1 MKLQFERWCEAN
13 NVKGETLKLFN
24 EGVIC
29 YKIGAYRASF
39 IMTYLGFQHEL
50 RNRIVTSHNKP
61 DNIKDSYW
69 KQIIEKVQ
77 DDNSW
82 DTEVFNIVNR
92 TKPDNIFLIDDDIRK
107 KYDYWRSIRNDCAHA
122 KGEII
127 SNPHIESFWLFIESN
142 YNKFVINGGKAGLLD
157 KIRNH
162 YDIRYTE
169 LDKDLN
175 YIVDNILSSVKVEEL
190 QILLEDIY
198 NMFKENDKSRVFSR
212 ENPKHGFWHC
222 IIHSESK
229 ILRDAM
235 MNFVKKDK
243 DLFIEFISY
252 HPEQISTYLSD
263 KALARK
269 IWTEWITDM
278 FRFFM
283 WVDMDGFLEEGDKS
297 SVWICVKKLLEEN
310 IIPQN
315 EINNF
320 LSLIWSRKGY
330 PGSVPYNMVELMYN
344 YQYFNVMRMVIF
356 DPIHNTTPLND
367 LDKYWYA
374 LKGII
379 VKLGIKDN
387 EIILLEKLYREV
399 PHGEV
404 YRGLDNLLDTNKEF
418 RTQYIEVLKKHNIEV
433 HSKIKQKNK

>member
-1 MKLQFERWCEAN
+1 MKLEFEKWCEIN
-13 NVKGETLKLFN
+13 DVKGETLKLFN
-24 EGVIC
+24 EGVLC

-50 RNRIVTSHNKP
+50 RNRIVISHNKP
-61 DNIKDSYW
+61 DNIKDNLW

-82 DTEVFNIVNR
+82 DTEVFNTINR

-127 SNPHIESFWLFIESN
+127 SYPHIESFWLFIESN
-142 YNKFVINGGKAGLLD
+142 YNKFVINGGKSGLLD

-169 LDKDLN
+169 LGKDLN
-175 YIVDNILSSVKVEEL
+175 YIVDSIPSSVNIEEL
-190 QILLEDIY
+190 PILLEDIY
-198 NMFKENDKSRVFSR
+198 NMFKENDISKVFSL
-212 ENPKHGFWHC
+212 ENPKHDFWDC
-222 IIHSESK
+222 IIYSESE

-235 MNFVKKDK
+235 INFVKRDK

-252 HPEQISTYLSD
+252 HPEQVSTYLSD

-269 IWTEWITDM
+269 IWTEWIKDM
-278 FRFFM
+278 FNFFI
-283 WVDMDGFLEEGDKS
+283 WPDMDIFLEEGDKS

-310 IIPQN
+310 IIPQK

-320 LSLIWSRKGY
+320 LHLIWSRKSY
-330 PGSVPYNMVELMYN
+330 HGSIPYDMVEFMYN
-344 YQYFNVMRMVIF
+344 YQYFNSMRNTIF
-356 DPIHNTTPLND
+356 DPTYNRISLKD

-379 VKLGIKDN
+379 VKLGIKEK
-387 EIILLEKLYREV
+387 EILLLEKLYIEI

-404 YRGLDNLLDTNKEF
+404 YRGLDNLLSSNEEF

-433 HSKIKQKNK
+433 HS

>member
-13 NVKGETLKLFN
+13 NIKGETLKLFN
-24 EGVIC
+24 EGVLC

-61 DNIKDSYW
+61 DNIKDNYW
-69 KQIIEKVQ
+69 KQIIERVQ

-82 DTEVFNIVNR
+82 DTEVFNTVNR

-127 SNPHIESFWLFIESN
+127 SYPHIESFWLFIQSN

-175 YIVDNILSSVKVEEL
+175 YIVDNILSSVREEEL

-198 NMFKENDKSRVFSR
+198 NMFRENDKSRVFSR
-212 ENPKHGFWHC
+212 ENPKHGFWDC
-222 IIHSESK
+222 IINSESEV
-229 ILRDAM
+229 LRDAM
-235 MNFVKKDK
+235 MNFVKQDK

-252 HPEQISTYLSD
+252 HPEQVSTYLLD

-269 IWTEWITDM
+269 IWTEWIKDM
-278 FRFFM
+278 LVFFI
-283 WVDMDGFLEEGDKS
+283 WPDMDIFLEEGDKS

-310 IIPQN
+310 IIPQK
-315 EINNF
+315 EIDGF
-320 LSLIWSRKGY
+320 LSLIWSKKSY
-330 PGSVPYNMVELMYN
+330 PASVPYNMVELMYN
-344 YQYFNVMRMVIF
+344 YQYFGSMRSIIF
-356 DPIHNTTPLND
+356 DTTYNRIPLEE

-379 VKLGIKDN
+379 VKLDIKEK
-387 EIILLEKLYREV
+387 EILLLEKLYREI

-404 YRGLDNLLDTNKEF
+404 YRGLDNLLASNEKF
-418 RTQYIEVLKKHNIEV
+418 RTHYIEVLKRHNIEV
-433 HSKIKQKNK
+433 HS

>member
-61 DNIKDSYW
+61 DNIKDNYW
-69 KQIIEKVQ
+69 KQIIERVQ

-82 DTEVFNIVNR
+82 DTEVFNTVNR

-175 YIVDNILSSVKVEEL
+175 YIVDSILSSVKVEEL

-198 NMFKENDKSRVFSR
+198 NMFKENDKSRVFSC
-212 ENPKHGFWHC
+212 ENPKHGFWDC
-222 IIHSESK
+222 IIHSESE

-252 HPEQISTYLSD
+252 HPEQISIYLSD

-269 IWTEWITDM
+269 IWTEWIMDM

-283 WVDMDGFLEEGDKS
+283 WVDMDEFLEEGDKS

-315 EINNF
+315 EIDNF

-330 PGSVPYNMVELMYN
+330 PGSVPYNMIELMYK
-344 YQYFNVMRMVIF
+344 YQYFNAMRMAIF
-356 DPIHNTTPLND
+356 DPIYNTTPLND

-379 VKLGIKDN
+379 VKLGIKDK

>member
-13 NVKGETLKLFN
+13 NIKGETLKLFN
-24 EGVIC
+24 EGVLC

-61 DNIKDSYW
+61 DNIKDNHW
-69 KQIIEKVQ
+69 KQIMEKVQ

-82 DTEVFNIVNR
+82 DTEVFNTVNR

-127 SNPHIESFWLFIESN
+127 SYPHIESFWLFIESN
-142 YNKFVINGGKAGLLD
+142 YNKFVINGGKSGLLD

-169 LDKDLN
+169 PGKDLN
-175 YIVDNILSSVKVEEL
+175 YIVDSILSSVKIGEL
-190 QILLEDIY
+190 QILLSDIY
-198 NMFKENDKSRVFSR
+198 NMFKENNKAWVFNP
-212 ENPKHGFWHC
+212 ENPKHDFWDC
-222 IIHSESK
+222 IIRSESE

-252 HPEQISTYLSD
+252 HPEQVSSYLSD

-278 FRFFM
+278 FRVSP
-283 WVDMDGFLEEGDKS
+283 WVDEDVFLEEGGEY

-310 IIPQN
+310 IIPQR
-315 EINNF
+315 EVEEF
-320 LSLIWSRKGY
+320 LHLIWMSSDIYYSGF
-330 PGSVPYNMVELMYN
+330 VPYNMVEFMYN
-344 YQYFNVMRMVIF
+344 YDYFKSMRNIMF
-356 DPIHNTTPLND
+356 EEKTYSKTYLPND
-367 LDKYWYA
+367 ANKYWYA
-374 LKGII
+374 MKGII
-379 VKLGIKDN
+379 MKLGIEEN
-387 EIILLEKLYREV
+387 EILVLEKLYRKL
-399 PHGEV
+399 PKGIFH
-404 YRGLDNLLDTNKEF
+404 YGLGDLLANNEEF
-418 RTQYIEVLKKHNIEV
+418 KAQYMEALEKHNIEIPN
-433 HSKIKQKNK
+433 KIK